1 MLENAKGVVM
11 RSGNAFIE
19 RWRPARWGWVVPV
32 VALLLLSAGVRR
44 DVVQGVG
51 SAPADTTVVTVK
63 SFETMLAFDPDRI
76 AVKQGAVVR
85 IRYVNESTF
94 AHNLVIV
101 KKDSDIDVIG
111 PHAQEAAATGYIPT
125 QYKNLLIGF
134 SPLAQPGKTVE
145 FTFTAPAA
153 GDYPFVCFVDGHYN
167 AMVGSLKTLP

>member
-1 MLENAKGVVM
+1 MQSRNREK
-11 RSGNAFIE
+11 RSWLVPAGIGFIL
-19 RWRPARWGWVVPV
+19 PV
-32 VALLLLSAGVRR
+32 VAVVLLGAG
-44 DVVQGVG
+44 GLG
-51 SAPADTTVVTVK
+51 GKASPAGNAPADTTVITVK
-63 SFETMLAFDPDRI
+63 SFETTLAFDPDRI
-76 AVKQGAVVR
+76 SVKQGAVVR

-125 QYKNLLIGF
+125 QYENLLIGF

-153 GDYPFVCFVDGHYN
+153 GNYPFVCFVDGHYN